1 MLPRNISPIQSM
13 LTIVGSLLMLIGIGV
28 SQSAYIVHGFIRRG
42 FNLRSITGLPV
53 VIYGIIL
60 LIIGLFFV
68 LAALHA
74 ARTNDSQ
81 S

>member
-13 LTIVGSLLMLIGIGV
+13 LTIVGSLLMLIGIAV
-28 SQSAYIVHGFIRRG
+28 SQSAHIVHGFIRRG
-42 FNLRSITGLPV
+42 FHLRSISGLPA

-60 LIIGLFFV
+60 LAIGLFFV

-74 ARTNDSQ
+74 ARTNDTQ
-81 S
+81 P